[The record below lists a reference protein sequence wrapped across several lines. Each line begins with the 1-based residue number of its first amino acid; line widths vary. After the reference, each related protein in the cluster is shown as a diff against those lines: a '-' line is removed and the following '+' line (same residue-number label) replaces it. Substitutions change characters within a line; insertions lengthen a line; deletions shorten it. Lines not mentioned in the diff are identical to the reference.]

1 MSAKVGQVA
10 ADIQKVREGLPLK
23 ALDKL
28 ANDLGLPRKH
38 LLQALRLSERTILW
52 RQSREMRL
60 SQDES
65 QRVLRARLILDQ
77 AAELFG
83 SKEDATRWIRSP
95 AYALGGV
102 RPIDWLDTD
111 IGYENVRSLLG
122 AIEWGNYF

>member
-1 MSAKVGQVA
+1 VNTGVGQVA
-10 ADIQKVREGLPLK
+10 ADIQKVREGLPVK

-28 ANDLGLPRKH
+28 ATDLGIPRKH

-52 RQSREMRL
+52 RQSRKMRL

-65 QRVLRARLILDQ
+65 QRVLRAREILDQ
-77 AAELFG
+77 ATELFG
-83 SKEDATRWIRSP
+83 SKEEASRWMTSP
-95 AYALGGV
+95 AYGLGGV

-111 IGYENVRSLLG
+111 IGYENVHSLLG

>member
-1 MSAKVGQVA
+1 
-10 ADIQKVREGLPLK
+10 
-23 ALDKL
+23 
-28 ANDLGLPRKH
+28 
-38 LLQALRLSERTILW
+38 
-52 RQSREMRL
+52 MRL

-83 SKEDATRWIRSP
+83 SKDDAARWMTSP
-95 AYALGGV
+95 AYGLGGV
-102 RPIDWLDTD
+102 RPVDWLDTD